1 MTDYYSILG
10 VTNTASQEEIKQAY
24 RKLAMKHHPDRTGGD
39 DTEFKKLQ
47 EAYSILGNED
57 NRRNYDSPKPQFNQ
71 EFGFG
76 GPGHGFG
83 GIPPGFEDLFAHF
96 GNFGSFGNRQQPP
109 RNKSVSIQAS
119 VTLTDAFH
127 GKELIATINLPS
139 GKEQMI
145 EVRIPAGIQDGTN
158 LRLAGLGDDSF
169 LNAPRGDIMVNVRI
183 INNTQFS
190 RNGDDLMFPIE
201 ISMWDAVLGSSI
213 MVETIERKTLEI
225 KINPGTQH
233 GQLLAISNAGM
244 PNMNHPNIRGRLL
257 LQTSVKIPTFLS
269 EEQRE
274 LLEKSKPQ

>member
-1 MTDYYSILG
+1 MTDYYSVLG
-10 VTNTASQEEIKQAY
+10 ITNTSSQEEIKQAY

-39 DTEFKKLQ
+39 DTEFKKIQ
-47 EAYSILGNED
+47 EAYSVLGDED
-57 NRRNYDSPKPQFNQ
+57 SRRNYDSPKPQFNQ

-76 GPGHGFG
+76 G
-83 GIPPGFEDLFAHF
+83 IPPGFEDLFAHF
-96 GNFGSFGNRQQPP
+96 GNNFGPFANRQQPP

-158 LRLAGLGDDSF
+158 LRLAGLGDNSYP
-169 LNAPRGDIMVNVRI
+169 NAPRGDIMVNVRI
-183 INNTQFS
+183 INNTKFT
-190 RNGDDLMFPIE
+190 RNGDDLIFPIE

-213 MVETIERKTLEI
+213 IVETIEHKTLEI

-233 GQLLAISNAGM
+233 GQILAVQNAGM

-257 LQTSVKIPTFLS
+257 LQTSVKIPTLLS
-269 EEQRE
+269 DEQRE
-274 LLEKSKPQ
+274 FLEKSKPQ